1 MRLTEGSLY
10 KGSKWGFWKGLMYEG
25 SLLRTS
31 PVSES
36 FRGIKRWEDAGWHP
50 ILELR
55 NSRPCVPP
63 VPRTPPC
70 AGCHWGPDAR
80 GGSWC
85 LEGPQGLLPGMFGT
99 QELRAATIWMILLN
113 HVFHTQST
121 NFQKMRRIHKHK
133 DTYIGIHKLCRKFP
147 YTHQSNSSMERQYII
162 KDCFKRHPQPMHVSL
177 IPYTFYA
184 CRGCRV

>member
-1 MRLTEGSLY
+1 
-10 KGSKWGFWKGLMYEG
+10 MYEG

-133 DTYIGIHKLCRKFP
+133 DTYIGIHKLYRKV
-147 YTHQSNSSMERQYII
+147 
-162 KDCFKRHPQPMHVSL
+162 HVSFL
-177 IPYTFYA
+177 PAMQRILWLWSDFHIIPLWLY
-184 CRGCRV
+184 RRRRCRV